1 MINKK
6 MKAIYSVLVILCLL
20 TACKVTRDYKRPDL
34 QQPEQF
40 RNAQVRD
47 TTLRTLPNVQD
58 FFANAT
64 LRSLIDTALAY
75 NNDLRIA
82 IKNIEYAQT
91 TLKQVKL
98 NYLPDLNAQ
107 LQVSRNR
114 TARNSF
120 AGLGNEA
127 FIGTLNVNDFNVN
140 LGLNW
145 EVDIWGRVKRQKE
158 EALAGILQNEALKRG
173 VQTRLVAD
181 VANGYYNLLMLDEQ
195 LSIARHSE
203 ELSDSTVMITNAQYR
218 VGEATQL
225 AIQQAKAQLEETRQ
239 LIPQI
244 EQSII
249 QQENALS
256 LLCGSYAK
264 GITRRAQLGQEF
276 NLNHQQGYS
285 VELLAARPDIHA
297 AEYELRA
304 NNARLGIAEIALYPR
319 LVITGQS
326 GLTSFQV
333 SNWLNVPGSFFWNI
347 AGGLTQPVF
356 QRRQLKTQIE
366 QARINQEKA
375 AINFQQ
381 AVLTGYTEVSNAL
394 VANQKIEEQ
403 IQHATKRRQALEEG
417 IGSTEL
423 LFKNGMANY
432 LEIITAQSNFLQSR
446 LNVTQLEREKA
457 NATIEL
463 YRALGGGW
471 R

>member
-1 MINKK
+1 
-6 MKAIYSVLVILCLL
+6 MKAIYSILVGFCLL
-20 TACKVTRDYKRPDL
+20 TSCKVTRDYKRPDVH
-34 QQPEQF
+34 QPEQF
-40 RNAQVRD
+40 RSAQIVD
-47 TTLRTLPNVQD
+47 TTLRTLPTIQD

-64 LRSLIDTALAY
+64 LRNLIDTALLY

-82 IKNIEYAQT
+82 IKNIEYAQAT
-91 TLKQVKL
+91 MRQVKL

-107 LQVSRNR
+107 LQASRNR

-127 FIGTLNVNDFNVN
+127 FIGTLNVNDFNLN

-145 EVDIWGRVKRQKE
+145 EVDLWGRVKRQKE
-158 EALAGILQNEALKRG
+158 EALAGLLQNEELKRG

-195 LSIARHSE
+195 LRIAVHSQ

-256 LLCGSYAK
+256 LLCGKYAK
-264 GITRRAQLGQEF
+264 GITRRAQPGQEF
-276 NLNHQQGYS
+276 MLDTQKGYS
-285 VELLAARPDIHA
+285 VEVLAARPDIHA
-297 AEYELRA
+297 AEYQLRA
-304 NNARLGIAEIALYPR
+304 ANARLGIAEIGLYPR
-319 LVITGQS
+319 LLITGQS
-326 GLTSFQV
+326 GLTSFQA

-347 AGGLTQPVF
+347 AGGLTQPIF

-366 QARINQEKA
+366 QARIDQEKA

-381 AVLTGYTEVSNAL
+381 AVLSGYAEVSNAL
-394 VANQKIEEQ
+394 IANQKIEEQ
-403 IQHATKRRQALEEG
+403 ILHATNRRKALEEG